1 MKFSKNNDRRFAIL
15 TVFRKCVAYI
25 SRCFVLGFI
34 SAYSLSLRRRHSG
47 VMLCVQLGSRVQR
60 EIGDTIKPHSLPP
73 VTDFL
78 QQSSTSPSFH
88 SVKSSTPTGAQVS
101 NMSILGTPHI
111 QAADRSRNIYDT
123 HLGLSPI
130 PHIILQ
136 SLLPLF
142 FLFLLIFCMV
152 SELPKRSQSRDQSK
166 EVNRCSKAHSVS
178 WSTNPGSGKD
188 SPHALS
194 LSR

>member
-1 MKFSKNNDRRFAIL
+1 MCSWEAGCREKVEILSNPTAFLQWLTSFSKPLPPQASTTL
-15 TVFRKCVAYI
+15 KAV
-25 SRCFVLGFI
+25 
-34 SAYSLSLRRRHSG
+34 H
-47 VMLCVQLGSRVQR
+47 QL
-60 EIGDTIKPHSLPP
+60 EIKFQTHEHIEDIPHSDPL
-73 VTDFL
+73 
-78 QQSSTSPSFH
+78 
-88 SVKSSTPTGAQVS
+88 KGAE
-101 NMSILGTPHI
+101 TY
-111 QAADRSRNIYDT
+111 IYDT

-136 SLLPLF
+136 SLLPLS

-166 EVNRCSKAHSVS
+166 DVNRCSKAYLVS

-194 LSR
+194 LSRCPETQMLGCVMDRTLHTCRRQGSEKWRHSINITK